1 MRCRNAKA
9 WLEAQLD
16 GELDPTVASALQ
28 EHLKQCAACRS
39 FEQHQHHL
47 HTLLSAPTPGVQRA
61 QLSTEHIMQA
71 IQQQSQIIQQ
81 IEAIRQQQQLR
92 MERWRTVGAASAALG
107 FFTLSSIPLLV
118 LAITLIQTDL
128 VVQSLSVLTNIIDVF
143 IIIGQYL
150 QTGLTLV
157 TRDNWLLS
165 GVAFAVVVM
174 MGMWLRLMRTP
185 QEA

>member
-1 MRCRNAKA
+1 MRCRNARV

-16 GELDPTVASALQ
+16 GELDAATAAALQ
-28 EHLKQCAACRS
+28 EHLKQCECCRE
-39 FEQHQHHL
+39 FERHQRSL
-47 HTLLSAPTPGVQRA
+47 HAMLCVPVPRVRGH
-61 QLSTEHIMQA
+61 LSTEHIMQA
-71 IQQQSQIIQQ
+71 VQQQRQISQQLEDIR
-81 IEAIRQQQQLR
+81 RQQKTR
-92 MERWRTVGAASAALG
+92 IERWRTVGAISAALC

-128 VVQSLSVLTNIIDVF
+128 VVQSLSLLNGIIDTF
-143 IIIGQYL
+143 ILLAQYM
-150 QTGLTLV
+150 QTGLILV

-174 MGMWLRLMRTP
+174 MGMWLRLMRPP